1 MAASR
6 SAGGTLE
13 PSTKIGGDGQI
24 WFGPRATPFH
34 LTLVFA
40 HGEDN
45 QALIQDATRNGTF
58 NGGYAE
64 LGWSLSLKNLIFAR
78 YDLCKNSQ
86 QGVVDAPQ
94 DLNDQNAVTVGW
106 RHTFQF
112 SNRSEYA
119 LHMEYS
125 SLQTIGAGDNGLNSR
140 TSQYVVG
147 IDFAY

>member
-1 MAASR
+1 M
-6 SAGGTLE
+6 
-13 PSTKIGGDGQI
+13 
-24 WFGPRATPFH
+24 
-34 LTLVFA
+34 
-40 HGEDN
+40 
-45 QALIQDATRNGTF
+45 
-58 NGGYAE
+58 
-64 LGWSLSLKNLIFAR
+64 SLKNLIFAR

-140 TSQYVVG
+140 TSQ
-147 IDFAY
+147 